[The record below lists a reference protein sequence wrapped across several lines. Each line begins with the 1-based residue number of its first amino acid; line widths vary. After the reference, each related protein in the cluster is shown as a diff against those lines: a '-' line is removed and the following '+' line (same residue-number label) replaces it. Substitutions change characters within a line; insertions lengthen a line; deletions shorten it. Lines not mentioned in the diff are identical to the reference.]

1 MSADPFETR
10 LPEAFSRVLI
20 RRRMDRNMT
29 HEALAKRACHR
40 PAYWSQAVI
49 GMWEP
54 VDDRR
59 NGAKA

>member
-1 MSADPFETR
+1 MQNTLETLR
-10 LPEAFSRVLI
+10 HLKL
-20 RRRMDRNMT
+20 
-29 HEALAKRACHR
+29 HGCHR
-40 PAYWSQAVI
+40 PAYWSQTVI